1 MTYHTP
7 SFLSVVYNSLWL
19 NSSNSNHR
27 KWFKA
32 NGLLDGGD
40 ITFNLNTTEAKTGVP
55 LSSKSTWST
64 EKVLGQPTQRNTVS
78 INKIKLANQTK
89 KQQKQKKKEKR
100 KGKEKKKEKKR
111 GKKKEFEVVL
121 GC

>member
-1 MTYHTP
+1 MTYHTT

-89 KQQKQKKKEKR
+89 KQQKQNKKEKR